1 MALTLFLYFLEFF
14 NNAKDVAGASI
25 STPVNANRLWDC
37 LVGNPNREF
46 IASGFRRGFCI
57 GIGNAPNVPVNNADL
72 KVKKSRNR
80 SVIIEKMNTELRQGR
95 ILGPYSSPPV
105 ENATYSPLYA
115 IPKSEPGKYRLIHDL
130 SKPKGCSVNENIPDD
145 TKTVHYCSVMEV
157 ADFLKSES
165 DLGVDAYYMAKV
177 DLKDAYRCCP
187 IRKEDWRYLGMQLE
201 DKLFIDTCLPMGLG
215 TSCRI
220 FQTISD
226 SLCWIF
232 QQSNPNCKI
241 YSYIDDFL
249 VLAPTEQECQKGLS
263 SLLSQLDYLGFPV
276 SDPKTVNAC
285 TKLEFLGLGLDSRS
299 LSFFVPDKKRQKIT
313 AEIERFLAAK
323 TQRVN
328 TIQKLVGKLTFLC
341 TTFLPGKA
349 LLAGLYQNLAGIL
362 SSQGWARRRINNDV
376 RADLNVWKSFL
387 AQSEGKPFRFVFPS
401 TYDIT
406 MTSDASGA
414 IGYGCVLDRYW
425 FRGTWNDVWWTN
437 QNIALLELIPVYI
450 GVKLW
455 QQKLSNN
462 TLNVLTDN
470 ESLVAMINSFFS
482 REKSI
487 NRLLKDLALFC
498 MNNNI
503 VIRAHHLPGKSNV
516 LADKLSRN
524 IDCSDILPKNNVHCK
539 LPSHLLPATLK
550 QSLIG

>member
-1 MALTLFLYFLEFF
+1 M
-14 NNAKDVAGASI
+14 
-25 STPVNANRLWDC
+25 
-37 LVGNPNREF
+37 
-46 IASGFRRGFCI
+46 
-57 GIGNAPNVPVNNADL
+57 
-72 KVKKSRNR
+72 KKSRNR
-80 SVIIEKMNTELRQGR
+80 SVVIQKMNNELCQGR
-95 ILGPYSSPPV
+95 ILGPYSFPPL

-145 TKTVHYCSVMEV
+145 KKSVHYCNVMQV
-157 ADFLKSES
+157 AEFLKSEL
-165 DLGVDAYYMAKV
+165 DLGVDTYYMAKV

-215 TSCRI
+215 TSCRT

-232 QQSNPNCKI
+232 RQNNPKCKI

-249 VLAPTEQECQKGLS
+249 VLAPSKSDCEAGLS
-263 SLLSQLDYLGFPV
+263 RLLAQLRYLGFPV
-276 SDPKTVNAC
+276 SDPKTVNPC
-285 TKLEFLGLGLDSRS
+285 TNIEFLGLGLDSQD

-313 AEIERFLAAK
+313 AEIDKFISSK
-323 TQRVN
+323 SQRVH
-328 TIQKLVGKLTFLC
+328 TIQKLVGKLAFLC
-341 TTFLPGKA
+341 MTFLPGKA
-349 LLAGLYQNLAGIL
+349 LLAGLYQNLAGVL

-387 AQSEGKPFRFVFPS
+387 AQSKGKPFRFVFPS
-401 TYDIT
+401 TSDVT

-414 IGYGCVLDRYW
+414 IGYGCVLDKYW
-425 FRGTWNDVWWTN
+425 FSGTWNDTWWTN

-470 ESLVAMINSFFS
+470 ESLVAMINAFFS
-482 REKSI
+482 REKNI
-487 NRLLKDLALFC
+487 NKLLKDLALFC
-498 MNNNI
+498 MNENI
-503 VIRAHHLPGKSNV
+503 VIRAHHLPGKRNV
-516 LADKLSRN
+516 LADRLSRN
-524 IDCSDILPKNNVHCK
+524 MDCIDILPSDNVCCS
-539 LPSHLLPATLK
+539 LPNHLLPSTIK
-550 QSLIG
+550 QLLMY